1 MNFSS
6 DFKDVESVI
15 NRLSKEDLLHI
26 CNGTFK
32 CSPYTKYR
40 LCILIEGECVG
51 FTEVYNLPNEE
62 YEFIV
67 IAIVPEYR
75 GKGYSYLLL
84 DKMFKEYKNKYPYLW
99 RCDKDNLNSINLAK
113 KYNFTLMNET
123 NTKYEFFKG
132 ED

>member
-15 NRLSKEDLLHI
+15 NRLSKDDLLHI

-32 CSPYTKYR
+32 RSPYTKYR
-40 LCILIEGECVG
+40 SCILIERECVG
-51 FTEVYNLPNEE
+51 FVEVYNLPNEE